1 MIQKR
6 INILLFIIGMLFLN
20 LNNIYAQGAI
30 NIELSATDGATTR
43 SQLRVGLDL
52 TATNGI
58 DPSLG
63 ESDLPPF
70 PPAGVFEVRFD
81 LTPYAGSNLS
91 SYQDYRGVPSFP
103 FTGTTVHRLIW
114 QDGEGV
120 SFTLNYNFP
129 TGVTATLVDDI
140 TGGLLF
146 TTNLS
151 GTGSYLVPNDGV
163 TSVIL
168 TMNYNNVAPVVA
180 GPIFG
185 VSPVSPLTIVPTA
198 VGGSN
203 TANVTVSNSGT
214 AALNISG
221 ITSSNSEFSIAPT
234 TANIPVGGNQVFV
247 VTFTPASLG
256 PKTSNLEFTHDAP
269 GSPTTYVVNGVGA
282 SAGPTFAVN
291 PTSLSFGS
299 VIPGNSV
306 NQTVT
311 VNNDGL
317 TNPLNISSVTVPAG
331 YSVNPTSATIA
342 ASSSQVFTVTFAPA
356 SGGTFNGDL
365 TFTHNAPG
373 SPSAVALTGTG
384 ATLSG
389 LIFENVQQTRREA
402 DNYTDVLTL
411 RNLDLTDGPIQAL
424 QFKLIVNAETSE
436 DTVLRFN
443 NITKGNDVSGSNW
456 LLEYNV
462 ERGASTIG
470 ASVDTIYGLLY
481 NIDQTGGLSNLNYL
495 DLLRINYQVVD
506 LPASKDSAM
515 SIIRISNAF
524 ASNADGL
531 SIPITSLPDSLKINV
546 WNRVSGNALGDVN
559 GDGFIDIIDLINV
572 VDHIVSRD
580 SLDKT
585 ITPGLAT
592 SEFFRAN
599 IAPWGSP
606 DPFVNVQ
613 DLALIQSIILTGEY
627 PNGDPIYKMV
637 LAGNGNEDYSL
648 DKTTAATVK
657 LYITSEGI
665 AVRLDSEIGI
675 RGAQLEFGSVE
686 DNTGTM
692 NIDSRLGGGY
702 YNQIN
707 ELLRVLL
714 YDPSGN
720 AVVESGENF
729 VANMP
734 FAIENPQNISVDKI
748 VLVDVLSKKIDEINV
763 EIYYNNAPEIPVD
776 YSLSQNFPNP
786 FNPSTSV
793 NFSVPTSGLVT
804 IKVYDMIG
812 QEVATLFSGNA
823 ERGTYTLVWNGKDNS
838 GNFVSSGSYIYRMT
852 ANTGEFTQSKKM
864 IFLK

>member
-6 INILLFIIGMLFLN
+6 INILLFIIGMLFISMS
-20 LNNIYAQGAI
+20 NIYAQGAI
-30 NIELSATDGATTR
+30 DIQLGATDGVDSRTN
-43 SQLRVGLDL
+43 LRVGLDL
-52 TATNGI
+52 TATTGI

-70 PPAGVFEVRFD
+70 PPAGVLEVRFD
-81 LTPYAGSNLS
+81 LTPYAGSPLS
-91 SYQDYRGVPSFP
+91 SYQDYRNVAAFP
-103 FTGTTVHRLIW
+103 FTGTVEHKLIW
-114 QDGEGV
+114 QLGTGT

-129 TGVTATLVDDI
+129 TDVTANFKDAI
-140 TGGLLF
+140 TGTLF
-146 TTNLS
+146 NVNLS
-151 GTGSYLVPNDGV
+151 GSGSYTIPVPL
-163 TSVIL
+163 TSGIL
-168 TMNYNNVAPVVA
+168 TVNYSNVAPVSA
-180 GPIFG
+180 GPIFSA
-185 VSPVSPLTIVPTA
+185 SPVSPLTIVPTA

-203 TANVTVSNSGT
+203 TGNVTVSNTGT
-214 AALNISG
+214 AALDISG
-221 ITSSNSEFSIAPT
+221 ITSSNPEFTFAPN
-234 TANIPVGGNQVFV
+234 AFPISIPVGGNQVFA

-256 PKTSNLEFTHDAP
+256 PKTTNLVFTHNAG

-291 PTSLSFGS
+291 PASLSFGS

-317 TNPLNISSVTVPAG
+317 TNALNITSVTVPAG
-331 YSVNPTSATIA
+331 YSVSPTSATIPA
-342 ASSSQVFTVTFAPA
+342 LGNQVFTVTFAPTA
-356 SGGTFNGDL
+356 GGTFNGDL
-365 TFTHNAPG
+365 TFTHDAPG
-373 SPSAVALTGTG
+373 SPSLVALTGTG
-384 ATLSG
+384 VTLSG
-389 LIFENVQQTRREA
+389 LIFEVDQRTRREE
-402 DNYTDVLTL
+402 DTYTDRLTL
-411 RNLDLTDGPIQAL
+411 RNLNLSNGPIQAL
-424 QFKLIVNAETSE
+424 QFKLIVNAATSE

-443 NITKGNDVSGSNW
+443 NITKGNDVSGANW

-481 NIDQTGGLSNLNYL
+481 NIDQTGGLNLLNYY
-495 DLLRINYQVVD
+495 DLLRVNYQVVD
-506 LPASKDSAM
+506 LPATKDSAM

-524 ASNADGL
+524 ASNEAGL
-531 SIPITSLPDSLKINV
+531 SIPITPLPDSLKINV
-546 WNRVSGNALGDVN
+546 WNRVSGNSLGDVN
-559 GDGFIDIIDLINV
+559 GDGYIDILDLINV

-599 IAPWGSP
+599 IAPWGGP
-606 DPFVNVQ
+606 DAFVNVQ
-613 DLALIQSIILTGEY
+613 DLALIQKIILDGEY
-627 PNGDPIYKMV
+627 PNGEPIYKRMV
-637 LAGNGNEDYSL
+637 LPGNEDNSL
-648 DKTTAATVK
+648 NKSTAATVK
-657 LYITSEGI
+657 FYITNEGI

-686 DNTGTM
+686 DNTGAM
-692 NIDSRLGGGY
+692 NIDSKLGGGY

-734 FAIENPQNISVDKI
+734 FAIENPQDISVDKI
-748 VLVDVLSKKIDEINV
+748 ILVDILNKKVGEINV
-763 EIYYNNAPEIPVD
+763 EIFYENAPEIPVD

-786 FNPSTSV
+786 FNPTTSV
-793 NFSVPTSGLVT
+793 KFSVPKDGFVT
-804 IKVYDMIG
+804 LKVYDMIG

-823 ERGTYTLVWNGKDNS
+823 QRGTYTLNWNGKDNS
-838 GNFVSSGSYIYRMT
+838 GNYVSSGSYIYRMT

>member
-1 MIQKR
+1 MS
-6 INILLFIIGMLFLN
+6 
-20 LNNIYAQGAI
+20 NIYAQGQLTVP
-30 NIELSATDGATTR
+30 LSFSDDLGGTFNNVLAFGLDPAATDGYD
-43 SQLRVGLDL
+43 GLPFED
-52 TATNGI
+52 A
-58 DPSLG
+58 
-63 ESDLPPF
+63 LPPF
-70 PPAGVFEVRFD
+70 SPSLELRF
-81 LTPYAGSNLS
+81 NLGAFQ
-91 SYQDYRGVPSFP
+91 SYTDIRNAPSFP
-103 FTGTTVHRLIW
+103 YSGAKT
-114 QDGEGV
+114 
-120 SFTLNYNFP
+120 S
-129 TGVTATLVDDI
+129 TLVWQLS
-140 TGGLLF
+140 TGA
-146 TTNLS
+146 TQ
-151 GTGSYLVPNDGV
+151 
-163 TSVIL
+163 L
-168 TMNYNNVAPVVA
+168 TMNYNLPTGISVVIAILGVPGPSLTGTGSYVIPNAQFVTQGAMTITYNNVSPVVA
-180 GPIFG
+180 GPIFSA
-185 VSPVSPLTIVPTA
+185 SPVSPLTVAPTA

-203 TANVTVSNSGT
+203 SANVTVSNTGT

-221 ITSSNSEFSIAPT
+221 ITSSNPEFSISPT
-234 TANIPVGGNQVFV
+234 TASIPVAGNQVFV
-247 VTFTPASLG
+247 VTFTPSSLG
-256 PKTSNLEFTHDAP
+256 PKTSDLVFTHDAP
-269 GSPTTYVVNGVGA
+269 GSPTTYIVNGVGA

-291 PTSLSFGS
+291 PASLSFGS
-299 VIPGNSV
+299 VIPGNPA

-331 YSVNPTSATIA
+331 YSVSPTSATIPA
-342 ASSSQVFTVTFAPA
+342 LGSQVFTVTFNPTT
-356 SGGTFNGDL
+356 GGTFNGDL
-365 TFTHNAPG
+365 TFIHDAPG
-373 SPSAVALTGTG
+373 SPSLVALTGTG

-389 LIFENVQQTRREA
+389 LIFANVQQTRREDDA
-402 DNYTDVLTL
+402 YTDVLTL
-411 RNLDLTDGPIQAL
+411 RNLNLANGPIQAL

-481 NIDQTGGLSNLNYL
+481 NIDQTGGLNLLNYY
-495 DLLRINYQVVD
+495 DLLRVNYQVVD
-506 LPASKDSAM
+506 LPATKDSAM

-524 ASNADGL
+524 ASNDAGL
-531 SIPITSLPDSLKINV
+531 SIPITPLPDSLEINV
-546 WNRVSGNALGDVN
+546 WNRVSGNSLGDVN
-559 GDGFIDIIDLINV
+559 GDGYIDILDLINV

-580 SLDKT
+580 SLDET

-599 IAPWGSP
+599 IAPWGNP
-606 DPFVNVQ
+606 DAFVNVQ
-613 DLALIQSIILTGEY
+613 DLALIQRSILDGEY
-627 PNGDPIYKMV
+627 PNGDPIYKPMV
-637 LAGNGNEDYSL
+637 LAGNGNEDNTL

-657 LYITSEGI
+657 LYITGEGI
-665 AVRLDSEIGI
+665 AVRLNSEIGI

-734 FAIENPQNISVDKI
+734 FAIENPQDISVDKI
-748 VLVDVLSKKIDEINV
+748 ILVDIMNKKVGEINV
-763 EIYYNNAPEIPVD
+763 EIFYENAPEIPID

-786 FNPSTSV
+786 FNPTTSV
-793 NFSVPTSGLVT
+793 KFSVPKDGFVT
-804 IKVYDMIG
+804 LKVYDMIG

-823 ERGTYTLVWNGKDNS
+823 QRGTYTLNWNGKDNS
-838 GNFVSSGSYIYRMT
+838 GNYVSSGSYIYRMT